1 VGAWHAHCHMCS
13 KLDTKPQ
20 LFHQNDTH
28 IPLSHFPFQITSP
41 NDMAQSNKTPS
52 GTPVNKQNFQGHDR
66 PSKFPPF
73 NSHSHLSL
81 SLTHTLFISQ
91 NNQISVFISL
101 FHSFLETLS
110 SRVRVF
116 HFRIN
121 GTSTKKISS
130 RRWRTRSN
138 FITLHFSRYTHYNY
152 YRFFVLISFLSSDSC
167 FLFTEKIRRKGKR
180 KLASTVDDDG
190 NVMNLDFIHYS
201 YFEVAQW
208 RVHLVLVSIFLA
220 SSYYCMCWCLIWTVF
235 LWFLK

>member
-1 VGAWHAHCHMCS
+1 MKNENYMWER
-13 KLDTKPQ
+13 
-20 LFHQNDTH
+20 DTH
-28 IPLSHFPFQITSP
+28 IATCAPNWTPNPNYSTKMTHISLSLISHSKSLQP
-41 NDMAQSNKTPS
+41 NDMAQSNKTSS
-52 GTPVNKQNFQGHDR
+52 GTRVNKQKFQGHDR

-130 RRWRTRSN
+130 RR
-138 FITLHFSRYTHYNY
+138 
-152 YRFFVLISFLSSDSC
+152 
-167 FLFTEKIRRKGKR
+167 
-180 KLASTVDDDG
+180 
-190 NVMNLDFIHYS
+190 
-201 YFEVAQW
+201 
-208 RVHLVLVSIFLA
+208 
-220 SSYYCMCWCLIWTVF
+220 
-235 LWFLK
+235 